1 MSRWNRVLEYI
12 KDPSDVVDY
21 TLDFSSLL
29 QTDTIDTASV
39 SADGVTVGDPVVNG
53 NKVTVFVS
61 GGNASTS
68 ATVTTKITTTNATP
82 RVFERS
88 FKIKIQEL

>member
-82 RVFERS
+82 RVFGRS
-88 FKIKIQEL
+88 LNIKMQEL